1 MDRTKVKKAFL
12 VLLAI
17 AGAGFIAWCLFMVA
31 VMVFL
36 FGFGGGQWG

>member
-1 MDRTKVKKAFL
+1 MDRALVKKGFL

-17 AGAGFIAWCLFMVA
+17 AGAGFLAWCLFMVA
-31 VMVFL
+31 MLVVL